1 MTLKNPLRIHCGK
14 VPGVIGAVKNK
25 QLFEKLY
32 PVAVKMRKGPTDAER
47 ILWQEL
53 RAKKLGVKFRRQHLI
68 DQFIVDFYCVEL
80 GLVVEV
86 DGGVHGNQR
95 SADLEREQILKALG
109 CSIIRFNN
117 MTVEEEL
124 PKVIKKIKDVIRDL
138 SK

>member
-1 MTLKNPLRIHCGK
+1 MCPK
-14 VPGVIGAVKNK
+14 VIGSTRNRNIYEE
-25 QLFEKLY
+25 LS
-32 PVAVKMRKGPTDAER
+32 PVAVRMRKEPTSAEQ

-80 GLVVEV
+80 GLVIEV
-86 DGGVHGNQR
+86 DGGVHRKKQ

-117 MTVEEEL
+117 KAVEEEL

>member
-1 MTLKNPLRIHCGK
+1 MKKHDRKTPA
-14 VPGVIGAVKNK
+14 VIAAVKNK

-32 PVAVKMRKGPTDAER
+32 PVAVKMRREPTNAEL

-68 DQFIVDFYCVEL
+68 DQFIVDFYCVKL

-86 DGGVHGNQR
+86 DGGVHGRQR
-95 SADLEREQILKALG
+95 SADLEREKILKALG

-117 MTVEEEL
+117 KAVKENL
-124 PKVIKKIKDVIRDL
+124 QKVVSEIQDVIRSL
-138 SK
+138 SDGK

>member
-1 MTLKNPLRIHCGK
+1 MNLKKSTKINARK
-14 VPGVIGAVKNK
+14 APGVVGAVKNK

-32 PVAVKMRKGPTDAER
+32 PVALKMRKDPTNAEQ

-53 RAKKLGVKFRRQHLI
+53 RAKRLGVKFRRQHLI

-86 DGGVHGNQR
+86 DGGIHKRQW
-95 SADLEREQILKALG
+95 SADLEREHFLKAQG

-117 MTVEEEL
+117 KVVAEEL
-124 PKVIKKIKDVIRDL
+124 PEVIIKIKAVIRDL